1 MPNEASHQ
9 LPRISLG
16 ILHVKE
22 RLEELVAELE
32 EPITITVH
40 GRRAAVL
47 VPYEQY
53 VDLVRALAAAE
64 GALPPEAGS

>member
-1 MPNEASHQ
+1 MATVSDR

-16 ILHVKE
+16 VVHVKE

-47 VPYEQY
+47 VPFEQY
-53 VDLVRALAAAE
+53 VSLLRALAAAE
-64 GALPPEAGS
+64 EAMPSEPDS